1 MGFEYVK
8 ASAVPGS
15 TDRLAVNGADNNFN
29 VAGLATL
36 VGLITPVTAF
46 LGADAAVHM
55 AEELKNASKTLPRV
69 MVWTSIV
76 NGSLGFVM
84 LM

>member
-1 MGFEYVK
+1 M
-8 ASAVPGS
+8 AVDGVQVRPRNSVAICS
-15 TDRLAVNGADNNFN
+15 TDDDS
-29 VAGLATL
+29 AGLATL
-36 VGLITPVTAF
+36 VGIITPTTAF

-69 MVWTSIV
+69 MLWTSIV
-76 NGSLGFVM
+76 NGCLGFVM

>member
-1 MGFEYVK
+1 MVVAGVQVCFDLLPVPSRTGKRAYGFTK
-8 ASAVPGS
+8 
-15 TDRLAVNGADNNFN
+15 
-29 VAGLATL
+29 AGLATL

-76 NGSLGFVM
+76 NGALGFVM